1 MIYISRVE
9 GGVVDSGQYCNKRGK
24 GVGLTLAQQRRGFG
38 IYIKMTQGK
47 LIGGKMETAT
57 NGVALTLAKHQRG
70 SAMDGNLGFCRPTI
84 NHIFCVYL
92 VEWDPSS
99 YLANM
104 VGHVRLTGFK

>member
-47 LIGGKMETAT
+47 LKGGKMETAT
-57 NGVALTLAKHQRG
+57 NGAALTLAKHQRG
-70 SAMDGNLGFCRPTI
+70 SAMDGNLGFCCPTI
-84 NHIFCVYL
+84 YSAYIL
-92 VEWDPSS
+92 LSGMPPPI
-99 YLANM
+99 
-104 VGHVRLTGFK
+104 

>member
-47 LIGGKMETAT
+47 LIGGKKETAT

-70 SAMDGNLGFCRPTI
+70 FCNGWKLGVLLSH
-84 NHIFCVYL
+84 HIFCIYL